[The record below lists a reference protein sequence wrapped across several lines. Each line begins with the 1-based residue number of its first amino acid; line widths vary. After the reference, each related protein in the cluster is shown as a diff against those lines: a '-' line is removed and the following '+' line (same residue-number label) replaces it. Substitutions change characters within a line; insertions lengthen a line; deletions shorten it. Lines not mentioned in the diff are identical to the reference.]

1 MLREIPYGRGRARVY
16 GFDLLPARE
25 MGELEGHA
33 IRCFLGGAGAIE
45 CRCRVGMERG
55 HFEFD
60 TLWLIVSAV
69 DRRSGWEVVGHDD
82 EQWARQE
89 IWRGGTE

>member
-16 GFDLLPARE
+16 GLDLLPARE

-33 IRCFLGGAGAIE
+33 IRCFLGGAGAIR

-60 TLWLIVSAV
+60 TLWLIVSAI
-69 DRRSGWEVVGHDD
+69 DRRRGWEVVGHNG
-82 EQWARQE
+82 ERGAR
-89 IWRGGTE
+89 